1 MSSPRASAADPVGWP
16 GHEAGTPGYRRLLV
30 ALLAAG
36 VATFAQLYSPQ
47 GILPLVAR
55 SLHVGAAAAAVTVS
69 ASTLGLAVAVLG
81 WSWVADRIGRAP
93 AMKIALLTA
102 AVVGLITPFAPS
114 YPVLLVLRVLEGVAL
129 GGVPALAVAYLHEEV
144 HHEQA
149 AVAAGTY
156 ISGTTVGGLLG
167 RLVSAPFA
175 ELGGWRLGIGAVA
188 VMSALAAL
196 TFVVLAP
203 AARGWVRPTGRPEL
217 SVRAGIALNLRD
229 RRMLVLYA
237 QALLLMGGF
246 VAIYNYL
253 GFRLQDP
260 PFDLPVSVAA
270 LLFLAYLAGTVSSRV
285 AGGLAARHG
294 RRPVLLGCTATM
306 IAGVA
311 LTLPDSLAAV
321 LVGLVVLTAGFFGA
335 HAVASGWVGVQARA
349 GTAQATSLYNLFYY
363 GGSSLFGWLGGYAFL
378 AGWWGTAA
386 MVMGLALVALAWAAV
401 AAPRR
406 PPAESPVNR

>member
-1 MSSPRASAADPVGWP
+1 MSSPSSASAAAAAWP
-16 GHEAGTPGYRRLLV
+16 GHEAGSPGYRRILA

-47 GILPLVAR
+47 GILPLIGR
-55 SLHVGAAAAAVTVS
+55 SLHVGAAATAVTIS

-81 WSWVADRIGRAP
+81 WSWAADRIGRAP
-93 AMKIALLTA
+93 AMKVALLAA
-102 AVVGLITPFAPS
+102 AVIGLVTPFAPS
-114 YPVLLVLRVLEGVAL
+114 YPILLGCRVLEGVAL

-144 HHEQA
+144 HRAQV

-156 ISGTTVGGLLG
+156 ISGTTIGGLLG

-175 ELGGWRLGIGAVA
+175 ALGGWRLGIGSVA
-188 VMSALAAL
+188 IMSALAAV
-196 TFVVLAP
+196 TFVVLVP
-203 AARGWVRPTGRPEL
+203 RARGWVRPVGRPST
-217 SVRAGIALNLRD
+217 SVRAGIAVNLRD
-229 RRMLVLYA
+229 PRMLVLYG

-253 GFRLQDP
+253 TFRLEDP
-260 PFDLPVSVAA
+260 PFDLPVGIAA

-285 AGGLAARHG
+285 AGGLAAAHG
-294 RRPVLLGCTATM
+294 RRPVLLGCIVVM

-311 LTLPDSLAAV
+311 LTLPASLVAV
-321 LVGLVVLTAGFFGA
+321 LVGLVVMTACFFGA
-335 HAVASGWVGVQARA
+335 HAVASGWVGAQART
-349 GTAQATSLYNLFYY
+349 GTAQATSLYNVCYY

-378 AGWWGTAA
+378 VGWWGTAA
-386 MVMGLALVALAWAAV
+386 MVMGLALIALVWAAL

-406 PPAESPVNR
+406 VGVTG

>member
-1 MSSPRASAADPVGWP
+1 
-16 GHEAGTPGYRRLLV
+16 
-30 ALLAAG
+30 
-36 VATFAQLYSPQ
+36 
-47 GILPLVAR
+47 
-55 SLHVGAAAAAVTVS
+55 
-69 ASTLGLAVAVLG
+69 
-81 WSWVADRIGRAP
+81 
-93 AMKIALLTA
+93 MKIALLAA